1 VRRFGGYVGIEREEG
16 KLSEEDKAKNSA
28 QQVKGNI
35 KEKVGS
41 ATGNEDLEAKGKT
54 DQAKGNL
61 KQAGENVKDAVKGVS
76 D

>member
-1 VRRFGGYVGIEREEG
+1 M
-16 KLSEEDKAKNSA
+16 SEQDKAKNTA

-54 DQAKGNL
+54 DQTKGNL
-61 KQAGENVKDAVKGVS
+61 KQAGENVKDAFKS
-76 D
+76 ND